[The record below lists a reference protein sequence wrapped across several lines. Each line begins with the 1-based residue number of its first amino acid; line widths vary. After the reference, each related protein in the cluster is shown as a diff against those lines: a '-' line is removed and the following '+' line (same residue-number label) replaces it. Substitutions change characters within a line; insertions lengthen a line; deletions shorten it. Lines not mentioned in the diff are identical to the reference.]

1 MNIQNPIRMTTNTQF
16 LPQYTLDQLSERV
29 CLKLPHFWNF
39 FNAGNMWEGIIERC
53 QKIEDEPRAVDSVIA
68 EARKLTKGIITTPQ
82 IRLYHFILTRVYI
95 ILYYR
100 HRDDQVYKAI
110 VFPEL
115 KRYMGFYAEE
125 KQLAEIIHVE
135 TNKIIELDKLLE
147 EAKRK
152 DVKPVF
158 KFEGLNGD
166 VRDHLYI
173 EYSEE
178 QLFRNMSGVVHEL
191 CEKYDIRLDEA
202 EVWYNAKNVVHTLRD
217 IRRPELLIER
227 AVNALTIGQ
236 VFEGYKGAQIIL
248 LCVYMMVRESPHHEH
263 FDNFINAMESYA
275 LNDNSSM
282 RVLKNVRPIKSWLD
296 ENLPLDDYDYI
307 GDSALKQETFTKN
320 DMERTFAEYEKKIQS
335 LEEEKNNEIEKL
347 QAQLKEAKEI
357 QQVPTLNTGDC
368 HIKQEEEENPI
379 QELLGTIE
387 NKPILS
393 LVWRLMQLDGA
404 NLSER
409 GDKKIVQKILEMI
422 TGIPF
427 NSCKKIW
434 EVGNRPITRKVED
447 IAVLNQYMK
456 SIGMKIQL

>member
-1 MNIQNPIRMTTNTQF
+1 MTTNTQF

-29 CLKLPHFWNF
+29 CLRLSYFRNF
-39 FNAGNMWEGIIERC
+39 FNASNMWEGIMERC
-53 QKIEDEPRAVDSVIA
+53 QKIEDEPRAVNSVIA
-68 EARKLTKGIITTPQ
+68 ETKKLIKEMVSNPQ
-82 IRLYHFILTRVYI
+82 VSLNHFILTRVYI

-100 HRDDQVYKAI
+100 HRDDQIYKAV

-115 KRYMGFYAEE
+115 KRYMGIFAGE
-125 KQLAEIIHVE
+125 KQIAEIIHAE

-147 EAKRK
+147 EAKKK

-191 CEKYDIRLDEA
+191 CEKYDTRLDEA

-217 IRRPELLIER
+217 IRRPELMIEL

-275 LNDNSSM
+275 LNDKTDKY
-282 RVLKNVRPIKSWLD
+282 VLKNIRPIKNWLD
-296 ENLPLDDYDYI
+296 DNLPLDDYDYI
-307 GDSALKQETFTKN
+307 EDSALKQDSFAVE
-320 DMERTFAEYEKKIQS
+320 DMERALAEYKKKIQS
-335 LEEEKNNEIEKL
+335 LEEEKN
-347 QAQLKEAKEI
+347 AK
-357 QQVPTLNTGDC
+357 
-368 HIKQEEEENPI
+368 EEENENLLKTI
-379 QELLGTIE
+379 QELETQVKSPQDEDEELSE
-387 NKPILS
+387 LS
-393 LVWRLMQLDGA
+393 LGILHNKVKYELFLRFLEGCGLDVNQA
-404 NLSER
+404 NKTDIGNLWHAFTEKSANDCR
-409 GDKKIVQKILEMI
+409 KYCSYRKYK
-422 TGIPF
+422 
-427 NSCKKIW
+427 NSHTKQ
-434 EVGNRPITRKVED
+434 NVED
-447 IAVLNQYMK
+447 LNK
-456 SIGMKIQL
+456 RLSNLGITSIQL